1 MSKCVLKIKNII
13 PSMVLYF
20 LRFQICIKK
29 KNPSLESWQGHLPLP
44 VTLLGTQKHQVNIN
58 IWVE

>member
-13 PSMVLYF
+13 PSTVLYF

-29 KNPSLESWQGHLPLP
+29 KPITGILAGTLTTASHTAGHTEAP
-44 VTLLGTQKHQVNIN
+44 GKY
-58 IWVE
+58 

>member
-20 LRFQICIKK
+20 LRFQICIKTHHW
-29 KNPSLESWQGHLPLP
+29 NPGRDTYHCQSHCWA
-44 VTLLGTQKHQVNIN
+44 QKHQVNIN
-58 IWVE
+58 I

>member
-1 MSKCVLKIKNII
+1 MSKCVLKIKNVI

-29 KNPSLESWQGHLPLP
+29 DPSLGSWQGHLPLP
-44 VTLLGTQKHQVNIN
+44 SHTAGHTEAPGKY
-58 IWVE
+58 